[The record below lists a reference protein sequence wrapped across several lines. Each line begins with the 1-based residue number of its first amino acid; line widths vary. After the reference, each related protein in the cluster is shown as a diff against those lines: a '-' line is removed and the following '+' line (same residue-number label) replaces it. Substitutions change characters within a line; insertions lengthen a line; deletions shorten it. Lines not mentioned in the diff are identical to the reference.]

1 MAFRLPHPILLLLG
15 GVAVA
20 AALTWV
26 VPAGEYQR
34 VVDDA
39 TGRTIAVAGT
49 YQAVPA
55 TPVTLF
61 GAVLA
66 VPRGLAEGVEV
77 IVTILMVGGAW
88 YLVDRLGTLGR
99 VVNAIASRCRP
110 GSLTVLPILIVGF
123 ALMGA
128 AENMQEEIIA
138 LVPTLL
144 VLGTRLRVDAVTM
157 VGASAG
163 AAIVGSAFGPT
174 NPFQAGIALTLA
186 ELPLL
191 SGAGL
196 RAAMFGVGVLLWIW
210 WTLRW
215 AARHRL
221 DDAENTVAEIDTAV
235 SGRDGLI
242 LACAT
247 VPLMIYVFGVFQW
260 EWGFNE
266 LSAVYLV
273 GGILAGVVGRWT
285 LDHTVGEY
293 LAGMQI
299 MLPAAV
305 LVGVARSIALVL
317 QDGRI
322 IDSILHSL
330 ATPLSQVPTA
340 IAALLMIPVQAII
353 HIPVSSVSG
362 QAALTMPIL
371 IPLSDLIGL
380 SRQIT
385 VLAYQSGAGLTDMIT
400 PTNGALMAV
409 LLAAAVPFTRWM
421 RFAIGGYAVMMLVG
435 VLGIVAGLVLGI

>member
-1 MAFRLPHPILLLLG
+1 MTLRLPHPIILLLG

-20 AALTWV
+20 ALLTWV

-34 VVDDA
+34 VVDEA

-49 YQAVPA
+49 YQRVPA
-55 TPVTLF
+55 APVTPF

-66 VPRGLAEGVEV
+66 VPRGLAAGVEV

-110 GSLTVLPILIVGF
+110 GSLTVLPILIVCF

-144 VLGTRLRVDAVTM
+144 ILGTRLRVDAVTM

-196 RAAMFGVGVLLWIW
+196 RAAMFVAGVALWIW

-215 AARHRL
+215 AMRHRL
-221 DDAENTVAEIDTAV
+221 DDAATVAARVDTPM

-247 VPLMIYVFGVFQW
+247 VPLVVYVFGVFQW
-260 EWGFNE
+260 DWGFNE

-273 GGILAGVVGRWT
+273 GGITAGVVGRWS
-285 LDHTVGEY
+285 LDRTVGEY
-293 LAGMQI
+293 LAGMQM

-317 QDGRI
+317 QDGHI
-322 IDSILHSL
+322 IDTILHAL
-330 ATPLSQVPTA
+330 AAPLSEVPVA
-340 IAALLMIPVQAII
+340 AAALLMVPVQAII

-385 VLAYQSGAGLTDMIT
+385 VLAYQSGAGLTEMIT

>member
-1 MAFRLPHPILLLLG
+1 MSFRLPHPVLLLLG
-15 GVAVA
+15 CVAVA
-20 AALTWV
+20 GLLTWV

-34 VVDDA
+34 VVDEA

-49 YQAVPA
+49 YHAVA
-55 TPVTLF
+55 AAPVTPF
-61 GAVLA
+61 GAVVA

-77 IVTILMVGGAW
+77 IVAILLVGGAW

-99 VVNAIASRCRP
+99 MVSTLAARCRP
-110 GSLTVLPILIVGF
+110 GSLAVLPILIVFF
-123 ALMGA
+123 AIMGA

-144 VLGTRLRVDAVTM
+144 ILGTRLRVDGVTM
-157 VGASAG
+157 LGASAG

-196 RAAMFGVGVLLWIW
+196 RSTMFVAGVVLWIW

-215 AARHRL
+215 ATRHRL
-221 DDAENTVAEIDTAV
+221 EADPDAGTGPEVMAG
-235 SGRDGLI
+235 GRDALI
-242 LACAT
+242 FACAT
-247 VPLMIYVFGVFQW
+247 VPLAGYVAGVFLW
-260 EWGFNE
+260 DWGFNE
-266 LSAVYLV
+266 LSAAYLV
-273 GGILAGVVGRWT
+273 GGVAAGVVGRWT
-285 LDHTVGEY
+285 LDHTIGEY
-293 LAGMQI
+293 LAGMQV

-305 LVGVARSIALVL
+305 LVGVARSIAVVL
-317 QDGRI
+317 QDGKI
-322 IDSILHSL
+322 IDTILHAL
-330 ATPLSQVPTA
+330 ATPLTAVPSA
-340 IAALLMIPVQAII
+340 AAALLMIPVQAII

-385 VLAYQSGAGLTDMIT
+385 VLAYQTGAGLTDMIT
-400 PTNGALMAV
+400 PTNGALMAM

-421 RFAIGGYAVMMLVG
+421 RFAIGGYALMMLVG
-435 VLGIVAGLVLGI
+435 VVAIMAGLVLGI